1 VSSMTVPATGSSS
14 WTRAAATSPSP
25 TPAAICRRG
34 GQGSRLTPAMA
45 RDLAAAL
52 ERFADYADGA
62 TLYVLTERT

>member
-1 VSSMTVPATGSSS
+1 MTVPATGSSS

-25 TPAAICRRG
+25 SPAAICRRG
-34 GQGSRLTPAMA
+34 ALQGSRLTPAMA

-62 TLYVLTERT
+62 TLNALTERT